1 MLIQESADFD
11 AHVASLRSAAEQ
23 FKNKLLFVVINT
35 DVEDGMRIMELFSIK
50 QEELPTLRIIS
61 LEVSLFQPCFP

>member
-11 AHVASLRSAAEQ
+11 AHVASFRSAAEQ

-35 DVEDGMRIMELFSIK
+35 DVEDGTRIMELFGIK
-50 QEELPTLRIIS
+50 QEELPALRIIS
-61 LEVSLFQPCFP
+61 LEVSLFQPRFL